1 MPNWKIAMDPWLNP
15 APNFPVAPVSSSSA
29 IDSTTVREVN
39 PLEISDWDHQV
50 AQLPGSGFFHTA
62 AWLAVLHETYGHRPR
77 YLVRHASD
85 GATAV
90 FPLVEVESWLTGRRG
105 VSLPFTDAIEA
116 LGCDASIF
124 ANFFRA
130 AQELAKERAWKYLE
144 CRGGRQWLPDAVA
157 STSFLGHQLSL
168 AAGESALFSGFAE
181 SVRRALRK
189 SEHSG
194 LTVEFSQ
201 SPAAMRDY
209 YALHGLTRR
218 RHGVPPQP
226 YRFFGNIQKHILA
239 KNRGWVVLARKGT
252 TPVAAGIFFHSGQTA
267 LYKFGASD
275 EAHQQLRANNLVMWH
290 AIRRY
295 AAEGFTHLDF
305 GRTSLGNDGLRR
317 FKLGWGVREHRID
330 YVRFDRKA
338 ATFTVVPDGVTGWHN
353 HLFRTLPPVVSRAA
367 GSLLYRHIT

>member
-1 MPNWKIAMDPWLNP
+1 MDPRLKP
-15 APNFPVAPVSSSSA
+15 ATNTPVAPASSSSA
-29 IDSTTVREVN
+29 IDSTMVRVIN
-39 PLEISDWDHQV
+39 PLEVSDWDQQV
-50 AQLPGSGFFHTA
+50 ARLPGSGFFHTA
-62 AWLAVLHETYGHRPR
+62 AWVAVLHETYGHRPR
-77 YLVRHASD
+77 YLIRHAGN

-90 FPLVEVESWLTGRRG
+90 LPLVEMESWLTGRRG

-116 LGCDASIF
+116 LGCDADTF
-124 ANFFRA
+124 ASLFQA

-189 SEHSG
+189 SEHGG

-201 SPAAMRDY
+201 SPAAVRDY
-209 YALHGLTRR
+209 YALQGLTRR

-226 YRFFGNIQKHILA
+226 YGFFANIQKHILA
-239 KNRGWVVLARKGT
+239 KNGGWVVLARKGT
-252 TPVAAGIFFHSGQTA
+252 TPVAGGIFFHFGPTA

-275 EAHQQLRANNLVMWH
+275 ETYQQLRANNLVMWH

-317 FKLGWGVREHRID
+317 FKLGWGVKEHRID
-330 YVRFDRKA
+330 YVRYSRKA
-338 ATFTVVPDGVTGWHN
+338 SAFVVVPDGVTGWHN
-353 HLFRTLPPVVSRAA
+353 RLFRALPPMVSRAA